1 MPDRVD
7 VVVVGAGPVGC
18 ALSLLLGA
26 RSRSVLLV
34 ERHSGPYPL
43 PRAVHFDDETAR
55 ILQACGLGE
64 DLPALSEPATTYEWS
79 NGEGVPLL
87 RFETPAQGRQGWPS
101 ANMFN
106 QPDLE
111 ARLFDRIAATEGLS
125 LLWGHAAVDAG
136 QYGEEDGAWVEIEP
150 TDGGTRQRVE
160 ASYVVGCDGANS
172 TVRDLLG
179 VTFDDRGFFYDW
191 LVVDVALHEPR
202 VFDPPNLQ
210 VCDPR
215 RPTTVVSGGP
225 GRRRWEFM
233 CLPGESLE
241 TLDEEAAA
249 WRFLEPWDVR
259 PDNATMVRHAGYRF
273 RARWATRWHEGRIFV
288 AGDAVHQTPPFAGQG
303 MCAGMRDAAN
313 LAWKLDY
320 ALGHPGAAAILETYD
335 TERIPQAAA
344 VIEVATD
351 LGRIICIPDEEEARS
366 RDEQMAPLVPPGG
379 STAAPPM
386 PSISGGF
393 LTDSLLAGELF
404 IQATVRAGGVEGL
417 LDDVIGAGWH
427 LVTRSHRTQLDGEL
441 ATWFD
446 SVGGRSVAI
455 GTAVED
461 IEGRYRQWFAEHAV
475 AAVLERPDFVIYGT
489 AANRPGRHGTGHPA
503 PRSARCS
510 VGIAGAFV
518 TTALKLANRV
528 VAVTGSTRGIGEV
541 LVRQIAEC
549 GAAAAWTG
557 PDRAPGRDLAAE
569 LPDAIYVATIADL
582 DTVGG
587 TGASRHR
594 SPGPAGRDGQVR
606 RRTYSCQC
614 RHTRS
619 PRHALD

>member
-1 MPDRVD
+1 MSAAFLDRVD

-26 RSRSVLLV
+26 RGRSVLLV

-55 ILQACGLGE
+55 ILQACGLGDE
-64 DLPALSEPATTYEWS
+64 LPVLSEPATTYEWR

-111 ARLFDRIAATEGLS
+111 ARLFDRMEATDGLS
-125 LLWGHAAVDAG
+125 LLWGHAAVDTG
-136 QYGEEDGAWVEIEP
+136 QDGDGDGAWVEIEP
-150 TDGGTRQRVE
+150 ADGGARTRIE

-179 VTFDDRGFFYDW
+179 LTFDDRGFYYDW

-210 VCDPR
+210 VCDHR

-249 WRFLEPWDVR
+249 WAFLEPWDVR

-273 RARWATRWHEGRIFV
+273 RARWATKWHEGRIFV
-288 AGDAVHQTPPFAGQG
+288 AGDAAHQTPPFAGQG
-303 MCAGMRDAAN
+303 MCAGLRDAAN

-320 ALGHPGAAAILETYD
+320 ALGQPGAVALLETYD

-344 VIEVATD
+344 VIEVATE
-351 LGRIICIPDEEEARS
+351 LGQVICIPDAEEARA

-379 STAAPPM
+379 STPAPPM
-386 PSISGGF
+386 PGISDGI
-393 LTDSLLAGELF
+393 LTDSAMSGELF
-404 IQATVRAGGVEGL
+404 IQSTVRAGGAEGR
-417 LDDVIGAGWH
+417 LDDIVGTGWH
-427 LVTRSHRTQLDGEL
+427 LVTNGQPTGPDGEL
-441 ATWFD
+441 AAWFE
-446 SVGGRSVAI
+446 SIGGHCITI
-455 GTAVED
+455 GKTVED
-461 IEGRYRQWFAEHAV
+461 VEGRYGRWFADHGV
-475 AAVLERPDFVIYGT
+475 AAVLERPDFAIYGT
-489 AANRPGRHGTGHPA
+489 APTDRD
-503 PRSARCS
+503 
-510 VGIAGAFV
+510 
-518 TTALKLANRV
+518 
-528 VAVTGSTRGIGEV
+528 VTG
-541 LVRQIAEC
+541 LVTQLRNQLV
-549 GAAAAWTG
+549 
-557 PDRAPGRDLAAE
+557 APQESR
-569 LPDAIYVATIADL
+569 VA
-582 DTVGG
+582 
-587 TGASRHR
+587 S
-594 SPGPAGRDGQVR
+594 
-606 RRTYSCQC
+606 
-614 RHTRS
+614 
-619 PRHALD
+619 